1 MTVVAVPVPPASRP
15 HQISLTSVKAG
26 TRYQVIELN
35 TGETPGLGMLS
46 PRDKPVVINVK
57 GPSELRSSAVENLRV
72 QIDGIP
78 FPLPSTVT
86 GAMFVAL
93 PDTFTSPP
101 APKAVAAPAPVPKAP
116 APKAK
121 KAR

>member
-1 MTVVAVPVPPASRP
+1 VAAVPAPPASRP
-15 HQISLTSVKAG
+15 HQITLTSVKLG
-26 TRYQVIELN
+26 VRYQVIELN

-46 PRDKPVVINVK
+46 PRDKPVAINVK
-57 GPSELRSSAVENLRV
+57 GPSELRSSAIEHLRV
-72 QIDGIP
+72 KIDGIP
-78 FPLPSTVT
+78 FPIPATVT

-101 APKAVAAPAPVPKAP
+101 APQAAPVTTPSPKTP

-121 KAR
+121 KIR

>member
-1 MTVVAVPVPPASRP
+1 MVAVPAPPASRP
-15 HQISLTSVKAG
+15 HQITLTSVKAG
-26 TRYQVIELN
+26 TRYQVIEQN

-57 GPSELRSSAVENLRV
+57 GPSELRSSAVEHLRV

-78 FPLPSTVT
+78 FPIPSTVT

-101 APKAVAAPAPVPKAP
+101 APKAATVPAPAPKAP
-116 APKAK
+116 APKTK
-121 KAR
+121 KSR

>member
-1 MTVVAVPVPPASRP
+1 MTVVAVPAPPASRP
-15 HQISLTSVKAG
+15 HQITLTSVKAG
-26 TRYQVIELN
+26 TRYQVIEQN

-57 GPSELRSSAVENLRV
+57 GPSELRSSAVEHLRI

-78 FPLPSTVT
+78 FPIPASVS

-101 APKAVAAPAPVPKAP
+101 TPKAAPVPTPAAKAP
-116 APKAK
+116 ASKAK

>member
-1 MTVVAVPVPPASRP
+1 MVVVPAPPESRP
-15 HQISLTSVKAG
+15 HQITLTSVKTG
-26 TRYQVIELN
+26 VRYQVIELN
-35 TGETPGLGMLS
+35 TGETPGLGVLS

-57 GPSELRSSAVENLRV
+57 GPSELRSSAVEHLRV
-72 QIDGIP
+72 KIDGVPFLIP
-78 FPLPSTVT
+78 ATIT

-101 APKAVAAPAPVPKAP
+101 GPKAAPTPVPVPKAP

-121 KAR
+121 TAR

>member
-1 MTVVAVPVPPASRP
+1 VTEVVVPAPPASRP
-15 HQISLTSVKAG
+15 HQITLTSVKTG
-26 TRYQVIELN
+26 VRYQVIEQN
-35 TGETPGLGMLS
+35 TGEVPGLGMLS
-46 PRDKPVVINVK
+46 PRDKPVIINVK
-57 GPSELRSSAVENLRV
+57 GPSELRSSAVEHLRV
-72 QIDGIP
+72 KIDGIP
-78 FPLPSTVT
+78 FPIPATVT

-101 APKAVAAPAPVPKAP
+101 APQAVPVAAPAPKAP

>member
-1 MTVVAVPVPPASRP
+1 MVVVPAPPASRP
-15 HQISLTSVKAG
+15 HQITLTSVKAG
-26 TRYQVIELN
+26 VRYQVIELN
-35 TGETPGLGMLS
+35 TGETPGLGVLS

-57 GPSELRSSAVENLRV
+57 GPSELRSSAVEHLRV
-72 QIDGIP
+72 KIDGIP
-78 FPLPSTVT
+78 FPIPATIT

-101 APKAVAAPAPVPKAP
+101 VPKAAPTPVPVPKAP

-121 KAR
+121 TAR

>member
-1 MTVVAVPVPPASRP
+1 MVPAPPESRP
-15 HQISLTSVKAG
+15 HQITLTSVKTG
-26 TRYQVIELN
+26 VRYQVIELN
-35 TGETPGLGMLS
+35 TGETPGLGVLS

-57 GPSELRSSAVENLRV
+57 GPSELRSSAVEHLRV
-72 QIDGIP
+72 KIDGIP
-78 FPLPSTVT
+78 FLIPATIT

-101 APKAVAAPAPVPKAP
+101 GPKAAPTPVPVPKAP

-121 KAR
+121 TAR

>member
-1 MTVVAVPVPPASRP
+1 MAAIPAPPASRP
-15 HQISLTSVKAG
+15 HQITLTSVKVG
-26 TRYQVIELN
+26 VRYQVIELN
-35 TGETPGLGMLS
+35 TGETPGFGILS

-57 GPSELRSSAVENLRV
+57 GPSELRSSAVEHLRV
-72 QIDGIP
+72 KIDGLP
-78 FPLPSTVT
+78 FPIPATVT

-101 APKAVAAPAPVPKAP
+101 APQPVPTPAPKAP

-121 KAR
+121 TVR

>member
-1 MTVVAVPVPPASRP
+1 VVVVPPPPASRP
-15 HQISLTSVKAG
+15 HQITLTSVKAG
-26 TRYQVIELN
+26 VRYQVIEQN
-35 TGETPGLGMLS
+35 TGEVPGFGMLS

-57 GPSELRSSAVENLRV
+57 GPSELRSSAVEHLRV
-72 QIDGIP
+72 QIDGVAFPIP
-78 FPLPSTVT
+78 ASVT

-101 APKAVAAPAPVPKAP
+101 PAKPAAVAPPAPRTP

>member
-1 MTVVAVPVPPASRP
+1 MAVIPAPPASRP
-15 HQISLTSVKAG
+15 HQITLTSVKAG
-26 TRYQVIELN
+26 VRYQVIELN

-57 GPSELRSSAVENLRV
+57 GPSELRSSAVEHLRV
-72 QIDGIP
+72 KI
-78 FPLPSTVT
+78 PSTIT

-101 APKAVAAPAPVPKAP
+101 GPPAAPVPTPAPKAP

-121 KAR
+121 SAR